1 MRSTTFILIGQ
12 AIWAIAQALI
22 VVVVSRTG
30 GLNLVGL
37 LVLGLGIF
45 SPACLLMGLNLRA
58 LIAIDN
64 TGSIDIINAIRVRFL
79 SITIALVFTGAVLW
93 MIGDGVWDDWL
104 VIILLVASRASDQS
118 ADIAIGYYQRT
129 NRPFRIG
136 LSFSLRGVASIL
148 PFAITIY
155 LTGNLVTSAIVNLAA
170 MVFVHLLID
179 IVPIWRSAQRSHI
192 GGLRSFLG
200 NLGMGL
206 ASAPY
211 PFLDSLLIN
220 SLRYAVVALLSKE
233 ILGLVG
239 IAQTLYAP
247 FQLMF
252 SAIGFSFLPR
262 MRALVTG
269 GSLEEQLRH
278 LAKGVGLVIAGGLVF
293 LIAAAVVP
301 AHWLFLVF
309 HADGEA
315 LKIVLITIALTVLPL
330 PVAGFIT
337 FTRLARNEVA
347 IMSISVA
354 IPICVLVIGLT
365 TFWLVAPDTIAL
377 WHVALASFLCYTLR
391 IVILLAPG
399 FPRAI
404 RS

>member
-206 ASAPY
+206 ASAPF
-211 PFLDSLLIN
+211 PLLDSLFVN
-220 SLRYAVVALLSKE
+220 SLRYAVAILLSKE

-315 LKIVLITIALTVLPL
+315 LKIVLITVALAVLPQ
-330 PVAGFIT
+330 PVAGFISL
-337 FTRLARNEVA
+337 TRLARNEAA
-347 IMSISVA
+347 IMSISVGVSLCILA
-354 IPICVLVIGLT
+354 IGLWA
-365 TFWLVAPDTIAL
+365 FWLVSPETVAL
-377 WHVALASFLCYTLR
+377 WQVAMAIFACSILR
-391 IVILLAPG
+391 IIILLASG
-399 FPRAI
+399 FPRAT
-404 RS
+404 RP